1 MTTEMKTALK
11 KKHNTTDEESRY
23 HGTLL
28 GKPAEPRIVKVEGG
42 EITSVKEWADRLKP
56 RPKSITETPPTR
68 EASSALSSVGDQFM
82 ENMEF

>member
-1 MTTEMKTALK
+1 M
-11 KKHNTTDEESRY
+11 
-23 HGTLL
+23 

-56 RPKSITETPPTR
+56 SRKNTPETPSSTAP
-68 EASSALSSVGDQFM
+68 SSALSSVGDQVL